1 MTSRA
6 LLAPILLAISLAAAL
21 SPSVASAEPQVSPI
35 LFLNRCKGGCTVH
48 TGIDDARA
56 NSSSI
61 PCPGGGASPGDDCP
75 VSSGDVLIEE
85 FQNSNGEGGAAADAE
100 WAQVMQ
106 CVREL
111 YSPYAIT
118 VTDTVPAGG
127 LSHNQGIVAG
137 RPVNIGWSGIGGVA
151 PGGCNPRDNVIS
163 FTFANIYGGA
173 DRIYNICAVVG
184 QETAHAYGLDHAY
197 AFSDGRTACPD
208 PMSYR
213 SECGGQRFF
222 RNDNATCGEFSGR
235 PCMCGG
241 FQNSHLKILAI
252 FGPGTPITR
261 PPSIIV
267 SAPTPNST
275 VANGATVLATAS
287 AQRGI
292 AKLELWLNGY
302 RWLTVKGA
310 PFGLTG
316 QPETTYPITF
326 PSNVPDGI
334 IDIVIKA
341 YDDINVM
348 AEAPPITVTK
358 GAPCAD
364 ASTCAKGQACDAG
377 RCLWEAPSGVLGDS
391 CGYPQFCQSEL
402 CVDTTDGM
410 VCSEE
415 CVVGVADSCPAE
427 FTCAGTPGQTGFCVS
442 KDAEDPGCCSTTT
455 DPRGPALFGALVLM
469 FVTRRRRRR

>member
-1 MTSRA
+1 MMARA
-6 LLAPILLAISLAAAL
+6 LLAPIVLFAIALAPNAAHAD
-21 SPSVASAEPQVSPI
+21 AQVSPI
-35 LFLNRCKGGCTVH
+35 LYLNRCTGGCTVH
-48 TGIDDARA
+48 AGIDDARA

-61 PCPGGGASPGDDCP
+61 PCPGGGASPGTQCP
-75 VSSGDVLIEE
+75 TPSGDVMIEE
-85 FQNSNGEGGAAADAE
+85 FKNSNGETGAAADAE
-100 WAQVMQ
+100 WGQLMK

-151 PGGCNPRDNVIS
+151 PGSNCSPRDNVIS
-163 FTFANIYGGA
+163 FTFSNIYNGPE
-173 DRIYNICAVVG
+173 RIIDICAVVG

-222 RNDNATCGEFSGR
+222 RNDNATCGEFAAR

-261 PPSIIV
+261 PPTVVV
-267 SAPTPNST
+267 SSPAPDST
-275 VANGATVLATAS
+275 IANGATVVATAS

-292 AKLELWLNGY
+292 AKLELWLNGS

-310 PFGLTG
+310 PFGSTG
-316 QPETTYPITF
+316 QPETAYPITF
-326 PSNVPDGI
+326 PAAVPDGI
-334 IDIVIKA
+334 IDIVVKA
-341 YDDINVM
+341 FDDINVM
-348 AEAPPITVTK
+348 AETAPITVTK

-364 ASTCAKGQACDAG
+364 ASSCAKGQKCDAG
-377 RCLWEAPSGVLGDS
+377 RCFWDEPTGVLGDA
-391 CGYPQFCQSEL
+391 CDYPQFCESEQ
-402 CVDTTDGM
+402 CVDTSAGM
-410 VCSEE
+410 FCSQD
-415 CVVGVADSCPAE
+415 CVVGVTDSCPAE
-427 FTCAGTPGQTGFCVS
+427 FECAGTAGQTGFCVA
-442 KDAEDPGCCSTTT
+442 KGAEEPVCGCATSDT
-455 DPRGPALFGALVLM
+455 RGAAMFSAFVLLVL
-469 FVTRRRRRR
+469 TRRRRRRR